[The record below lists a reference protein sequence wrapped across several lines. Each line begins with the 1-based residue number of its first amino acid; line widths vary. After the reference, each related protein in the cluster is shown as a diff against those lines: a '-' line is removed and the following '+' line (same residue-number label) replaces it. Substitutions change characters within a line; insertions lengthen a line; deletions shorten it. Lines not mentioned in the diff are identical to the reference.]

1 MIRRPPR
8 STLFPYTTLFR
19 SVVVAAAFTVWDAP
33 ADVLP
38 AKFASPPYVAVSVLL
53 PAVAGVRVQVPAAT
67 VPLQGAAPSLTVT
80 LPVGV
85 PPADVTVKATAT
97 PCPTSDGFGV

>member
-19 SVVVAAAFTVWDAP
+19 SVVVPAAFTVWDAP

-38 AKFASPPYVAVSVLL
+38 AKFRSPPYAAVSVLL
-53 PAVAGVRVQVPAAT
+53 PEEVGVSVQVPAAT
-67 VPLQGAAPSLTVT
+67 VPLQIAAPSVT
-80 LPVGV
+80 EIGRAACRESEEISEVAASLKK
-85 PPADVTVKATAT
+85 TT
-97 PCPTSDGFGV
+97 DGFGV